1 MKRKVTNGDNAFLVA
16 LICFSMENDNS
27 LEIERSLITVSF
39 LKSEVCGSE
48 LRNSTDM
55 IIFFDIKIRCK
66 EVKEVR
72 LDDVEQYFFNL
83 DIFLMFLLN

>member
-1 MKRKVTNGDNAFLVA
+1 MKFVEV
-16 LICFSMENDNS
+16 S
-27 LEIERSLITVSF
+27 LEH
-39 LKSEVCGSE
+39 
-48 LRNSTDM
+48 STDM

-66 EVKEVR
+66 EVKEVP

>member
-66 EVKEVR
+66 EVKEMR
-72 LDDVEQYFFNL
+72 LDDVE
-83 DIFLMFLLN
+83 

>member
-1 MKRKVTNGDNAFLVA
+1 MKRKVTNDDNAFLVA

-48 LRNSTDM
+48 LRT
-55 IIFFDIKIRCK
+55 
-66 EVKEVR
+66 
-72 LDDVEQYFFNL
+72 FN
-83 DIFLMFLLN
+83 

>member
-1 MKRKVTNGDNAFLVA
+1 MKRKVTNDDNAFLVA